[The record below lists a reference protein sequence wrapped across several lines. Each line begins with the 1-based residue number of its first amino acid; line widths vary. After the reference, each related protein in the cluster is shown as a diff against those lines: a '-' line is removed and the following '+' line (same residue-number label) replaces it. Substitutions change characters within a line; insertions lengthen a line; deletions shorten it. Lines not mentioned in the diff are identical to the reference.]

1 MLLSAVLEAPVA
13 PEAEPAQMAWY
24 WAKIESAV
32 ALSSTLL
39 CMKAF
44 VLDFR
49 MFEPTES
56 CFLGMSSPSGAIKA
70 PPMSHVWR
78 VLGPFV

>member
-1 MLLSAVLEAPVA
+1 MLSAALKAPVA

-32 ALSSTLL
+32 ARSSTLR
-39 CMKAF
+39 CMNAF

-49 MFEPTES
+49 MFDPTES
-56 CFLGMSSPSGAIKA
+56 CFLGMSSSRGGAKA
-70 PPMSHVWR
+70 PVIPQV
-78 VLGPFV
+78 

>member
-24 WAKIESAV
+24 WAKIDSAV
-32 ALSSTLL
+32 ALSSTLRY
-39 CMKAF
+39 MKAF

-49 MFEPTES
+49 MFDPTES
-56 CFLGMSSPSGAIKA
+56 CFLGMSSPSGAVKA
-70 PPMSHVWR
+70 PPMSHI
-78 VLGPFV
+78 